1 VCRPIEPSEISGN
14 IIFGQTVRPNR
25 LVGCAPPASYLPKT
39 KQVNQK
45 VGIPMAPSQNPSLHR
60 ATGGDTGLQVR
71 VKLLSGNEMIVS
83 LAVDDTVQTLKGKV
97 AVHTGID
104 VTDFKLRDAHTPHC
118 KLTTRVA
125 DLAQPVTV
133 CKTVKFEAR
142 KRSLLRFK
150 KGEIG
155 YSKEHAEYVCKH
167 LAQVGSAVA
176 KTEKNTTEILTLLQN
191 PGTAVGDENLENMT
205 DADLQNIRSV
215 ADVSRV
221 NTIARMQKAKAEQ
234 DRRKTLQKEDAA
246 KARLAN
252 LSAATIAQ
260 LDAAGGVVKKAKEL
274 AVAEADKKKEEA
286 KKAKALAVAEADKKK
301 EEAKKAKS
309 DAQEEKKRKAEDHM
323 KKHT

>member
-1 VCRPIEPSEISGN
+1 
-14 IIFGQTVRPNR
+14 
-25 LVGCAPPASYLPKT
+25 
-39 KQVNQK
+39 
-45 VGIPMAPSQNPSLHR
+45 LHR

-71 VKLLSGNEMIVS
+71 VKLLSGNETLVS
-83 LAVDDTVQTLKGKV
+83 LAADATVNELKEKL
-97 AVHTGID
+97 AVQTGID
-104 VTDFKLRDAHTPHC
+104 TTDFKIRNGDNPHC

-133 CKTVKFEAR
+133 GKVVKFEAR

-191 PGTAVGDENLENMT
+191 PGTEVDDGSFEDKT
-205 DADLQNIRSV
+205 DAQLQNIRSL
-215 ADVSRV
+215 ADKHRVSD
-221 NTIARMQKAKAEQ
+221 IARMQRAKAEQ
-234 DRRKTLQKEDAA
+234 DRRKNVQKENAA

-252 LSAATIAQ
+252 LPAATIAQ
-260 LDAAGGVVKKAKEL
+260 LSAACGDVTKATGL
-274 AVAEADKKKEEA
+274 AVAEAARKKEEA
-286 KKAKALAVAEADKKK
+286 KKAK
-301 EEAKKAKS
+301 EEAKKAKCDAQEEAKKAKR

-323 KKHT
+323 N